1 MSKRVAVRKELA
13 GTAGGAVAGRA
24 AGMAIGSVVPVIGT
38 AIGGVVGGAIE
49 RNLVTKPPIRLVKP
63 TVINPLLIK

>member
-13 GTAGGAVAGRA
+13 GTAGGAPVAGRA

-38 AIGGVVGGAIE
+38 AIGGVGWCY
-49 RNLVTKPPIRLVKP
+49 
-63 TVINPLLIK
+63 